1 MTLRFTCSLI
11 SKKESSTTYFNSK
24 DAFKKCNFDYVIF
37 TRKIWDSTIPTLT
50 NAKDELISNLIEQKS
65 IHSTDTQIIYL
76 PAPWENFKRRA
87 EEWEDK
93 LQIIKTNKMEKQ
105 ELKQR
110 ISDYFVEMNEDKFT
124 KLKSIECKHNIIWK
138 GNDLKNKFMLTKNT
152 YSHELKMQLDY
163 RHLAEVDSVFF
174 KFTYSNTD
182 DGNPDMTDIKM
193 YLILDDDRNIVLSNS
208 SGFACQNVRYTSTNI
223 YIESAQLAVG
233 MSDFIAIANAKKIEY
248 SIRFGK
254 GGNLASTFNE
264 NDIVIFKGFYN
275 AAFDSDFELE
285 AINNVFLKQAM
296 EKDLK
301 TKAFQ
306 NRIAEN
312 KKKSN
317 GMGFGIAGGVIG
329 FFLSVILFGL
339 ISAQLIE
346 QGYDTKNN
354 QWKMFAFAMIFL
366 GGYIGYKVSRN
377 IYDNRN

>member
-1 MTLRFTCSLI
+1 
-11 SKKESSTTYFNSK
+11 
-24 DAFKKCNFDYVIF
+24 
-37 TRKIWDSTIPTLT
+37 
-50 NAKDELISNLIEQKS
+50 
-65 IHSTDTQIIYL
+65 
-76 PAPWENFKRRA
+76 
-87 EEWEDK
+87 
-93 LQIIKTNKMEKQ
+93 METQ

-264 NDIVIFKGFYN
+264 NDIIIFKGFYN

-329 FFLSVILFGL
+329 FFLSMILFGL

-354 QWKMFAFAMIFL
+354 QWIMFAYAISL
-366 GGYIGYKVSRN
+366 LLGYIGYKVSRN